1 MQEDIKNAERIVIKI
16 GTSTLAHSTGRL
28 NLRRFETIVKVI
40 SDLKNMGK
48 EIVIVSSGAI
58 GVGAGTMGLKE
69 RPREKI
75 EKQAAAA
82 VGQCELMNMYSK
94 NFAQYGHKVAQIL
107 LTKDVL
113 KDELT
118 KINARN
124 TFMRLIDYGIIPIV
138 NENDTISTEEAA
150 FGDNDTLSAVVAS
163 LCEAELLI
171 MLTDIDGVY
180 DKNPRQFS
188 DAKLITFVEKAD
200 DIMGVAGGAGTSYG
214 TGGMV
219 TKLMAA
225 KIAAESNIHT
235 IIMNGSSPE
244 RLYDI
249 ETGDIRGTVLSG
261 GKTDD

>member
-1 MQEDIKNAERIVIKI
+1 MREKIKNAKRIVIKI

-28 NLRRFETIVKVI
+28 NLRRFETIVKII

-48 EIVIVSSGAI
+48 EVVIVSSGAI

-94 NFAQYGHKVAQIL
+94 NFSEYGHKVAQIL
-107 LTKDVL
+107 LTKDIL
-113 KDELT
+113 KDKIT
-118 KINARN
+118 KTNAQN

-150 FGDNDTLSAVVAS
+150 FGDNDTLSAVVAT

-171 MLTDIDGVY
+171 ILTDIDGVY
-180 DKNPRQFS
+180 DKNPRQYS
-188 DAKLITFVEKAD
+188 DAKLIPYVEKAD
-200 DIMGVAGGAGTSYG
+200 DVMDVAGGAGTSYG

-219 TKLMAA
+219 TKIMAA

-235 IIMNGSSPE
+235 IIMNGSNPE
-244 RLYDI
+244 RLYNI
-249 ETGDIRGTVLSG
+249 ETGEIQGTVLNG
-261 GKTDD
+261 GETND